1 MMDLQTI
8 PDHSPEFELQTLLEV
23 GCHFG
28 HQAAKWQPRMK
39 PYIYMEKDGVH
50 IFDLAQT
57 AAQLKAA
64 YNVAYELGK
73 SGKTLVIVGTKKQ
86 ARDCILDIS
95 QTNKVPYIVSR
106 WLGGLLTN
114 WDQVQ
119 KSLKRMIQIEEG
131 LKTDKFKNYTK
142 YERLQLEKEMS
153 RLKRF
158 FEGIRDLKNKP
169 DALFIIDLNKEK
181 NAVKEAAATG
191 VFTIGVVDSNANP
204 DLVDIAIPSNDD
216 GKAAVQYVIS
226 QVVAGYMA
234 GKNA

>member
-1 MMDLQTI
+1 MTDTTNIQ
-8 PDHSPEFELQTLLEV
+8 DHAPEFELQALLEA

-28 HQAAKWQPRMK
+28 HQASKWHPKMK

-50 IFDLAQT
+50 IFDLEQT

-64 YNVAYELGK
+64 YNVAYDLGK

-86 ARDCILDIS
+86 ARESILDIS
-95 QTNKVPYIVSR
+95 QTHKVPYIVSR

-158 FEGIRDLKNKP
+158 FEGIRELKNKP
-169 DALFIIDLNKEK
+169 DALFVIDLNKEK
-181 NAVKEAAATG
+181 NAVTEAAATG
-191 VFTIGVVDSNANP
+191 VFTMGVVDSNANP
-204 DLVDIAIPSNDD
+204 DAVDLVIPSNDD
-216 GKAAVQYVIS
+216 GKAAVHYVIS
-226 QVVAGYMA
+226 QVVAGYSA
-234 GKNA
+234 GKSA

>member
-1 MMDLQTI
+1 MADTTATN
-8 PDHSPEFELQTLLEV
+8 HAPEFELQALLEA

-28 HQAAKWQPRMK
+28 HQVAKWHPRMK
-39 PYIYMEKDGVH
+39 QYIYMEKDGVH

-57 AAQLKAA
+57 AAQMTAA
-64 YNVAYELGK
+64 YNKAYELGK
-73 SGKTLVIVGTKKQ
+73 AGKSLVVVGTKKQ
-86 ARDCILDIS
+86 ARETILDLAKE
-95 QTNKVPYIVSR
+95 TKVPYIVSR

-114 WDQVQ
+114 WEQVQ

-169 DALFIIDLNKEK
+169 DALFIIDINKEK

-191 VFTIGVVDSNANP
+191 VYTMGVVDSNANP
-204 DLVDIAIPSNDD
+204 DLVELAIPSNDD
-216 GKAAVQYVIS
+216 GKAAVQYVIK
-226 QVVAGYMA
+226 QIVAGYVA

>member
-8 PDHSPEFELQTLLEV
+8 PDHSPEFELQTLLEA

-39 PYIYMEKDGVH
+39 SYIYMEKDGVH

-73 SGKTLVIVGTKKQ
+73 SGKTMVIVGTKKQ
-86 ARDCILDIS
+86 ARDCILEIS

-119 KSLKRMIQIEEG
+119 KSLRRMIQIEEG
-131 LKTDKFKNYTK
+131 LKTDTFKNYTK

>member
-1 MMDLQTI
+1 MDLQTI

>member
-1 MMDLQTI
+1 MAEAKTTQN
-8 PDHSPEFELQTLLEV
+8 HAPEFELQALLEA

-28 HQAAKWQPRMK
+28 HQASKWHPRMK
-39 PYIYMEKDGVH
+39 QYIYMEKDGVH

-57 AAQLKAA
+57 ASQLTAA
-64 YNVAYELGK
+64 YNKAFELGK

-86 ARDCILDIS
+86 ARESILEIAAE
-95 QTNKVPYIVSR
+95 NKVPYIVSR

-114 WDQVQ
+114 WEQVQ
-119 KSLKRMIQIEEG
+119 KSLRRMLQIEDG

-142 YERLQLEKEMS
+142 YERLQLEKEMG

-169 DALFIIDLNKEK
+169 DALFVIDLNKEK
-181 NAVKEAAATG
+181 NSIKEAALTG
-191 VFTIGVVDSNANP
+191 VFTIGLVDSNANP
-204 DLVDIAIPSNDD
+204 DSVDIAIPSNDD
-216 GKAAVQYVIS
+216 GKMAVHYVIKN
-226 QVVAGYMA
+226 VIAGYIA